1 MSNQFTHL
9 HLHTMYSLRDAI
21 TEPEALM
28 KKCVD
33 HGMKAVGVTDHGN
46 LMGAWECA
54 KYAKK
59 YGVKFIPGN
68 EVYVV
73 PDTEK
78 CRGAEWGKGKSAHL
92 VLVAYNQEGWENLL
106 ALTTRSNL
114 EGFYNQPR
122 VDYKMLREHQAGLFA
137 HTACLGGVT
146 AKAFHAGQSIH
157 LVADLYKDIFGD
169 RLSLEI
175 QLNNRPE
182 QLPYNDALIKVAK
195 DSNIPL
201 IATVDS
207 HYLDKSDSHKQDL
220 VFCLGMDK
228 LLNDPDRHRYPPE
241 AHSVET
247 PDEVMS
253 RFVKQYGDIGRQ
265 AVART
270 MQIAD
275 ACDAVIEVETK
286 SYKIPSIDVSK
297 VEDYKDYI
305 EWKKTLIGEE
315 DAKAK

>member
-1 MSNQFTHL
+1 
-9 HLHTMYSLRDAI
+9 MYSLRDAI

-28 KKCVD
+28 KKCAD

-59 YGVKFIPGN
+59 YGIKYIPGN

-92 VLVAYNQEGWENLL
+92 VLIAYNQKGWENLL

-122 VDYKMLREHQAGLFA
+122 VDYKMLREHKDGLFA

-146 AKAFHAGQSIH
+146 AKAFFADQSIH
-157 LVADLYKDIFGD
+157 LVADMYRDIFGD
-169 RLSLEI
+169 KLSLEI
-175 QLNNRPE
+175 QLNGRPE
-182 QLPYNDALIKVAK
+182 QLPYNDALIKVSK
-195 DSNIPL
+195 QTGIPL

-207 HYLDKSDSHKQDL
+207 HYLDKADSHKQDL

-228 LLNDPDRHRYPPE
+228 LLNDPTRHRYPSE

-247 PDEVMS
+247 PEEVTS
-253 RFVKQYGDIGRQ
+253 RFVKQYGEVGRSAIQ
-265 AVART
+265 RT
-270 MQIAD
+270 VEISD
-275 ACDAVIEVETK
+275 ACAATIEVETK
-286 SYKIPSIDVSK
+286 NYKIPSISVSEA
-297 VEDYKDYI
+297 EDYCEYI
-305 EWKKTLIGEE
+305 EWKKKTLGELHVE
-315 DAKAK
+315 AK